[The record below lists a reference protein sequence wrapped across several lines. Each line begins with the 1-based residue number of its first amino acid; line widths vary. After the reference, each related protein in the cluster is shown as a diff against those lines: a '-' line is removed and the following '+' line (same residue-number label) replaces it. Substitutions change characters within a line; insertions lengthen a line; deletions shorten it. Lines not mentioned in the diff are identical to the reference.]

1 MNFEL
6 LGASSSSG
14 NSWNRSNV
22 LRPRRQLPPPLPQ
35 IRYALPFTQNNIN
48 AAWNV
53 CRLMLCLSGATDDVE
68 GDASEGVHLAVLLC
82 ESQVQCLT
90 ANLSWSWGHV
100 VCIGLILLQ
109 NLAEELCS
117 LVTQCFQ
124 LVYTDATMRFL
135 EDKVNEAAAGLSLNS
150 STAPSGTTPAAQLK
164 LSVQSLLLF
173 MLCLEPS
180 SERPTSRFE
189 SSYENK
195 HFGL

>member
-1 MNFEL
+1 MSIHAL
-6 LGASSSSG
+6 II
-14 NSWNRSNV
+14 RSNWWRGRRRIWRRSSCCV
-22 LRPRRQLPPPLPQ
+22 TLR
-35 IRYALPFTQNNIN
+35 I
-48 AAWNV
+48 
-53 CRLMLCLSGATDDVE
+53 SGAWC
-68 GDASEGVHLAVLLC
+68 S
-82 ESQVQCLT
+82 QCLT
-90 ANLSWSWGHV
+90 ANLSWSWCHV
-100 VCIGLILLQ
+100 VCFGLILLQ

-164 LSVQSLLLF
+164 PSVQSLLLF

-180 SERPTSRFE
+180 SERPTSRFD

>member
-1 MNFEL
+1 MSIHALFIRGNWWR
-6 LGASSSSG
+6 GRRRIWRCSSCC
-14 NSWNRSNV
+14 V
-22 LRPRRQLPPPLPQ
+22 TLR
-35 IRYALPFTQNNIN
+35 I
-48 AAWNV
+48 
-53 CRLMLCLSGATDDVE
+53 SGAWF
-68 GDASEGVHLAVLLC
+68 S
-82 ESQVQCLT
+82 QCLT
-90 ANLSWSWGHV
+90 ANLSWSWCHV
-100 VCIGLILLQ
+100 VCFGLILLQ

-164 LSVQSLLLF
+164 PSVQSFLLF
-173 MLCLEPS
+173 MFYLEPS

-195 HFGL
+195 HFGLYETAQQ

>member
-1 MNFEL
+1 MQH
-6 LGASSSSG
+6 
-14 NSWNRSNV
+14 R
-22 LRPRRQLPPPLPQ
+22 
-35 IRYALPFTQNNIN
+35 
-48 AAWNV
+48 V
-53 CRLMLCLSGATDDVE
+53 CRFMLCLSGTNDDVE

-82 ESQVQCLT
+82 ESQVHYVHNVWR
-90 ANLSWSWGHV
+90 ANLSWSWCHV
-100 VCIGLILLQ
+100 VCFGLILLQ

-164 LSVQSLLLF
+164 PSVQSFLLF

-195 HFGL
+195 HFGLYETAQQ